1 MYNEG
6 KQSRSGSPQFNSDLR
21 GLTMEKIKVAVV
33 GTGSICRGA
42 HMPVYAK
49 RDDVE
54 VIACADID
62 FEKAKAFAE
71 KFGIPKAY
79 PSVEALLG
87 ECKPDYVDVC
97 TWPAAHASV
106 SIAAANA
113 GCHVMC
119 EKPICHN
126 MEDALALQEAIERN
140 GVKFMLAVP
149 LRYQK
154 TAVHARR
161 LVDEGVLGDVY
172 YGKTA
177 YVRQRG
183 IPGGWFS
190 CSKYSGGGPIIDIG
204 VHRIDLAWYMMGCPK
219 PVSVMASAV
228 YKIGDYRDKTELD
241 PVSGEVSVNN
251 AWSGATVSDYRF
263 DVEDSASGVFRF
275 ENGAQLIFETAWSF
289 NGPVNSSTQIAG
301 DKGGITLEPF
311 TLYRADGKELIEEP
325 IEGDFKG
332 NFFALEID
340 HFIDCIRNDKTPS
353 SSIEQAVQLQRML
366 MGIYESSKEG
376 REIRF
381 DS

>member
-1 MYNEG
+1 
-6 KQSRSGSPQFNSDLR
+6 
-21 GLTMEKIKVAVV
+21 MEKIKIAVV
-33 GTGSICRGA
+33 GTGKICRGA
-42 HMPVYAK
+42 HMPVYMR

-62 FEKAKAFAE
+62 L
-71 KFGIPKAY
+71 PKAQEFAKKFNIPAAY
-79 PSVEALLG
+79 ASVEELLAN
-87 ECKPDYVDVC
+87 CKPDYVDVC

-106 SIAAANA
+106 AIAAANA

-126 MEDALALQEAIERN
+126 MEDAIALKEAVEKN

-149 LRYQK
+149 LRYGK
-154 TAVHARR
+154 AAVHARK

-190 CSKYSGGGPIIDIG
+190 CSKYAGGGPIIDIG

-219 PVSVMASAV
+219 PVSVMATAV
-228 YKIGDYRDKTELD
+228 YKIGDYRDEPKADAGTE
-241 PVSGEVSVNN
+241 EVSANN
-251 AWSGATVSDYRF
+251 AWSGAQVPDYKF

-275 ENGAQLIFETAWSF
+275 ENGAQLIFETSWSF
-289 NGPVNSSTQIAG
+289 NGPDNSSTQIAG
-301 DKGGITLEPF
+301 DKAGITLEPF
-311 TLYRADGKELIEEP
+311 KLYRGNGQTVVQEDIQ
-325 IEGDFKG
+325 G
-332 NFFALEID
+332 NFGGNIFENEID

-353 SSIEQAVQLQRML
+353 SNIDQAVQLQMML
-366 MGIYESSKEG
+366 MGIYESSKTGHEV
-376 REIRF
+376 RF
-381 DS
+381 

>member
-1 MYNEG
+1 
-6 KQSRSGSPQFNSDLR
+6 
-21 GLTMEKIKVAVV
+21 MEKIKVAVV
-33 GTGSICRGA
+33 GTGNICRSA
-42 HMPVYAK
+42 HMPVYMN

-71 KFGIPKAY
+71 KFGIPGVY
-79 PSVEALLG
+79 SSVEELLAN
-87 ECKPDYVDVC
+87 EKPDYVDVC
-97 TWPAAHASV
+97 TWPAAHATV
-106 SIAAANA
+106 AIAAANA

-126 MEDALALQEAIERN
+126 YEDALALKEAIDRN

-149 LRYQK
+149 LRYAK
-154 TAVHARR
+154 AAVHARK
-161 LVDEGVLGDVY
+161 LVDDGVLGEVY

-190 CSKYSGGGPIIDIG
+190 CTKYAGGGPIIDIG

-219 PVSVMASAV
+219 PVSVLASAS
-228 YKIGDYRDKTELD
+228 YKIGDYREAPKVD
-241 PVSGEVSVNN
+241 PVTGEVSATNN
-251 AWSGATVSDYRF
+251 WSGAQVADYKF

-289 NGPVNSSTQIAG
+289 NGPVNNSTQIAG
-301 DKGGITLEPF
+301 DKAGFTYEPF
-311 TLYRADGKELIEEP
+311 KLYKADGEHLIEEAV
-325 IEGDFKG
+325 EGDFSG
-332 NFFALEID
+332 DIFANEID

-353 SSIEQAVQLQRML
+353 SDIDQAVQLQAML
-366 MGIYESSKEG
+366 MGIYESSRKG
-376 REIRF
+376 QEIKF
-381 DS
+381 NF

>member
-1 MYNEG
+1 
-6 KQSRSGSPQFNSDLR
+6 
-21 GLTMEKIKVAVV
+21 MEKIKVAVV
-33 GTGSICRGA
+33 GTGNICRSA
-42 HMPVYAK
+42 HMPAYMK

-54 VIACADID
+54 IIACADID
-62 FEKAKAFAE
+62 LEKAKKFAE
-71 KFGIPKAY
+71 DFKIPAAY
-79 PSVEALLG
+79 ASIEELLAN
-87 ECKPDYVDVC
+87 CKPDYVDVC
-97 TWPAAHASV
+97 TWPAAHAPV

-126 MEDALALQEAIERN
+126 LEDAIALRDAIKKN

-149 LRYQK
+149 LRYEK
-154 TAVHARR
+154 KAIHARK

-190 CSKYSGGGPIIDIG
+190 CTKYAGGGPIIDIG

-228 YKIGDYRDKTELD
+228 YKIGDYREQPKVD
-241 PVSGEVSVNN
+241 PVTGEVSATNSW
-251 AWSGATVSDYRF
+251 AGATVKDYKF

-289 NGPVNSSTQIAG
+289 NGPVNNSTQIAG
-301 DKGGITLEPF
+301 EKAGITLEPF
-311 TLYRADGKELIEEP
+311 KLYRADGEKLIEES
-325 IEGDFKG
+325 IEGDFAG
-332 NFFALEID
+332 NYFENEIA

-353 SSIEQAVQLQRML
+353 SDIDQAVQLQAML
-366 MGIYESSKEG
+366 MGIYESSKAG
-376 REIRF
+376 KEIIF
-381 DS
+381 EY